1 MSSKTFSS
9 TSFSYSSSSS
19 SFNNGESRGTTY
31 QSTSHSDPSGTRV
44 QTMSQNLGELPVQET
59 RYYDSEGNQVLE
71 DGRTLGDAK
80 PVGRIEAVED
90 VDENAK

>member
-1 MSSKTFSS
+1 
-9 TSFSYSSSSS
+9 
-19 SFNNGESRGTTY
+19 
-31 QSTSHSDPSGTRV
+31 
-44 QTMSQNLGELPVQET
+44 MSQNLGELPVQET